1 MPKRRSGRSGFT
13 LIELLV
19 VIAIIAVL
27 IALLLPAVQ
36 AAREAARRSQCTN
49 NLKQMALAAQNY
61 LSNNGTFPLGN
72 ATNTNGNS
80 AGVILPSSWGNFSA
94 HAMMLPQL
102 EQTVIWNSCNFMLNP
117 LPFTVSTYNGIVN
130 STAVNTRIAAFL
142 CPSDSLLIN
151 QANVISNVNYQGCIG
166 TTTDIWNINSTG
178 IFAHGVSYDIA
189 TVTDGTSNTV
199 MWSEALLGNFN
210 PRVTWRTS
218 VGGTFTGSGPSVTPG
233 DTSAPQRQYNPTV
246 PGPGGVMIL
255 APAVLNALSTCN
267 TVWNTALTTTTGTN
281 WNRGYRWAVG
291 SPGYTFYNTIIPP
304 NSNQYLWSSCRLDS
318 AGGGADYSD
327 FINATSNHSGGVNAA
342 FCDGSVRFLKTSIN
356 SVTYW
361 SIGTKAG
368 SETVDANSL

>member
-1 MPKRRSGRSGFT
+1 VNTKRAFT

-61 LSNNGTFPLGN
+61 LSSYGAFPLGN

-80 AGVILPSSWGNFSA
+80 SGVVAASTWGNFSA

-102 EQTVIWNSCNFMLNP
+102 EQTAIWNACNFMLNP
-117 LPFTVSTYNGIVN
+117 LPFTTTTYNGLVN
-130 STAVNTRIAAFL
+130 STAVNTRILAFL
-142 CPSDSLLIN
+142 CPSDGLLLN
-151 QANVISNVNYQGCIG
+151 QANVISNTNYQGCIG
-166 TTTDIWNINSTG
+166 TTTDIWNNNSTG

-189 TVTDGTSNTV
+189 TVTDGTSNTL
-199 MWSEALLGNFN
+199 MWSEALLGNYN
-210 PRVTWRTS
+210 PRVAYRTS
-218 VGGTFTGSGPSVTPG
+218 IGGAFTTSGPMDPA
-233 DTSAPQRQYNPTV
+233 APQRLLNPTV
-246 PGPGGVMIL
+246 PLAGAMVL
-255 APAVLNALSTCN
+255 APAVLTALTSCN
-267 TVWNTALTTTTGTN
+267 TAWNTALTTTTGSN

-291 SPGYTFYNTIIPP
+291 SPGYTFFNTVITP
-304 NSNQYLWSSCRLDS
+304 NSTQYLWSSCRLDN

-342 FCDGSVRFLKTSIN
+342 FCDGSVRFLKSSIN
-356 SVTYW
+356 AITYW
-361 SIGTKAG
+361 SLGTKAG
-368 SETVDANSL
+368 NEPIDASAL